1 MARKGSKA
9 INFFR
14 RIGDA
19 ILNVGKLPS
28 KMKRRAPKVKKKAPP
43 KPKLEIPR
51 MLRGFF
57 ERRHAGWP
65 EYVML
70 KVQLAILLLFVVAVI
85 YIALF
90 HAEVIIFIPLLLV
103 ISAYLIYLAAT
114 QLKRAFGRDYPA
126 YRSFVAMCVA
136 IAWVFV
142 LALRHSPI
150 EFSLETIHLAL
161 IPPLAAIVFVFLAFT
176 GFRLKYGRNFTHG
189 RVEEVQ
195 GRRAVVRVSY
205 DICSNVKSGLYLVE
219 SFAKVKKGDRVKLSV
234 ERPMLGLRG
243 AKVRAILGK
252 SKHALYMPKS
262 AKRKRQ

>member
-1 MARKGSKA
+1 MVRKSSKTT
-9 INFFR
+9 NFFR
-14 RIGDA
+14 KVGDTVLGAGRI
-19 ILNVGKLPS
+19 PS
-28 KMKRRAPKVKKKAPP
+28 KIKQRARKPKVKPP
-43 KPKLEIPR
+43 RRSRLEVPPR
-51 MLRGFF
+51 LKGFF

-70 KVQLAILLLFVVAVI
+70 KTQLTILSLFVVAVI
-85 YIALF
+85 YIALLP
-90 HAEVIIFIPLLLV
+90 AKIIVFIPLLLAL
-103 ISAYLIYLAAT
+103 SAYLIYLAAT
-114 QLKRAFGRDYPA
+114 QLKRAFERDYPA

-136 IAWVFV
+136 VAWVFV

-161 IPPLAAIVFVFLAFT
+161 ISPLAAIVFVFVAFT
-176 GFRLKYGRNFTHG
+176 AFRLKYGRSFTHG
-189 RVEEVQ
+189 TVEEVQ

-219 SFAKVKKGDRVKLSV
+219 SFAKVRKGDQVKLSV

-252 SKHALYMPKS
+252 SKSTTLR
-262 AKRKRQ
+262 AKKR